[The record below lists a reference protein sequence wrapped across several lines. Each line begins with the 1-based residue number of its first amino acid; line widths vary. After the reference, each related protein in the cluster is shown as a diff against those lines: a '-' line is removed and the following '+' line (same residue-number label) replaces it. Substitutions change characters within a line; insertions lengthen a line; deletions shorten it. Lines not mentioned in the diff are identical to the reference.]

1 MREDCLDPEVIDRLV
16 AGEVE
21 GAALADAETH
31 LDRCRSCRPRADSS
45 VIISGMKD
53 ETGRETRT
61 WVGIALPG
69 AECEISELV
78 SNGDQ
83 SVVLKINGKITSFDL
98 PPGKLVI
105 TLERAAAYLRKH
117 HTDLKEI
124 ADQLDREVEMA
135 RRDQQRLGVE

>member
-1 MREDCLDPEVIDRLV
+1 
-16 AGEVE
+16 
-21 GAALADAETH
+21 
-31 LDRCRSCRPRADSS
+31 
-45 VIISGMKD
+45 MKD

-61 WVGIALPG
+61 WVGINLPG

-83 SVVLKINGKITSFDL
+83 SVVLKINGKITAFDL

-105 TLERAAAYLRKH
+105 TLERAAAHLRKNH
-117 HTDLKEI
+117 PDMKDI